1 MRVHHVGY
9 LVKRIERAE
18 EIFSTLGY
26 GRVTQTVLDPIR
38 NVDISFWEKDGYVI
52 ELVCPKSE
60 DSVVAGLIKKYKN
73 TPYHICYESDDL
85 ESDMELLK
93 RVGGVRRDG
102 RADPGTRDSGGRKGE
117 VFVFVPDRDRGTYD
131 SGVTPGI
138 GA

>member
-93 RVGGVRRDG
+93 RVGGFVEMDELTPAPAIAEDAKAKFLYSSQIG
-102 RADPGTRDSGGRKGE
+102 IVELMTRG
-117 VFVFVPDRDRGTYD
+117 
-131 SGVTPGI
+131 
-138 GA
+138 